1 MGADRPEDGRCGDAR
16 EGLSGARHR
25 DARDAGA
32 LKRGAGAGGGR
43 YGYARVLAYVACG
56 TVLVTG
62 CASMPDSGDLRGV
75 DSTPR
80 QDTQVR
86 VFAMPPQED
95 AQPSDILSGFLEA
108 LTSDDP
114 QYSTARQ
121 YLTAAASKAWR
132 PGQSVT
138 VLADGP
144 GTVADGN
151 RDARDATDDLSFRL
165 AGTKVATVDTQ
176 DSYAPAAGSY
186 EAPVHL
192 VRDAKTKQWRID
204 ELPQGV
210 VMGKSDFQRIY
221 MSVDKYFFASNTTA
235 DDTGE
240 AAAVADPVYVRRRV
254 DPVTEMVR
262 SVLSGPTRWLDPVV
276 RTSFPTGTGLQKG
289 VTSLTPDDQNKLTVP
304 LNANAARVGAT
315 KCSEMAAQLLFSVQG
330 LTTAVDQIELR
341 SGDRRLCVLSEDR
354 ADAVATRGSEQHP
367 DYLYFVDSKNRLV
380 RLPSGSTGTRPDPVP
395 GALGE
400 GAKTLRSV
408 AVARDEHSAAAVTA
422 DGRELYVA
430 SLVAGGSLGEP
441 VLVSHG
447 GTEDDRLTAPSW
459 DARGDLWVA
468 DRDAADPRLLVLEQG
483 AGEPIV
489 VKVPRLDGR
498 VQDVKVAADGV
509 RIALVVT
516 KGDKKSLLIGRIERT
531 GEAGEKPSVAV
542 LELHS
547 AAPDFEDVT
556 AMSWAGDSR
565 LVVVGREQGGVQTTR
580 YVQVDGST
588 PEGSAPAALTGVK
601 EITAAEDDRLPLVA
615 YSEDGIVRLQAG
627 AQWQKVV
634 SDGTT
639 PVYPG

>member
-1 MGADRPEDGRCGDAR
+1 MGADRPEDAR
-16 EGLSGARHR
+16 R
-25 DARDAGA
+25 
-32 LKRGAGAGGGR
+32 
-43 YGYARVLAYVACG
+43 GYARVLTYAVCG
-56 TVLVTG
+56 VVLLSG

-95 AQPSDILSGFLEA
+95 AQPSDIVSGFLEA

-114 QYSTARQ
+114 LYSTARQ
-121 YLTAAASKAWR
+121 YLTERASKTWR

-144 GTVADGN
+144 GTVADSN
-151 RDARDATDDLSFRL
+151 RDGRDATDDLAFHL
-165 AGTKVATVDTQ
+165 AGTKVATVDAQ
-176 DSYAPAAGSY
+176 DSYAPAGGAY
-186 EAPVHL
+186 DAPVHL

-204 ELPQGV
+204 GLPQGV

-221 MSVDKYFFASNTTA
+221 MSVDKYFFASNTVA
-235 DDTGE
+235 G
-240 AAAVADPVYVRRRV
+240 AAEQTSAVADPVYVRRRV
-254 DPVTEMVR
+254 DPVTELVR

-276 RTSFPTGTGLQKG
+276 RTGFPTGTGLQKG
-289 VTSLTPDDQNKLTVP
+289 VTALTPDDQNKLTVP

-315 KCSEMAAQLLFSVQG
+315 KCAEMAAQLLFSLQG
-330 LTTAVDQIELR
+330 LTPAVDQVELR
-341 SGDRRLCVLSEDR
+341 SGSQRLCSLDEEH
-354 ADAVATRGSEQHP
+354 ADDVALRGSRRHP
-367 DYLYFVDSKNRLV
+367 DYLYFLDSKNRLV

-400 GAKTLRSV
+400 GGRPLRSV
-408 AVARDEHSAAAVTA
+408 AVARDEHSATAVTT
-422 DGRELYVA
+422 DGRELYVT
-430 SLVAGGSLGEP
+430 SLVSGGSLGDP

-447 GTEDDRLTAPSW
+447 ATDDDRLTAPSW

-468 DRDAADPRLLVLEQG
+468 DRDTADPRLLLLEQG
-483 AGEPIV
+483 AGEPVV
-489 VKVPRLDGR
+489 VKAPRLDGR
-498 VQDVKVAADGV
+498 IQDVKVAADGV

-531 GEAGEKPSVAV
+531 GEAGEKPTVSV

-547 AAPDFEDVT
+547 ATPDFEDVT
-556 AMSWAGDSR
+556 TMSWAGDSR

-588 PEGSAPAALTGVK
+588 PEGSAPAALSGVK